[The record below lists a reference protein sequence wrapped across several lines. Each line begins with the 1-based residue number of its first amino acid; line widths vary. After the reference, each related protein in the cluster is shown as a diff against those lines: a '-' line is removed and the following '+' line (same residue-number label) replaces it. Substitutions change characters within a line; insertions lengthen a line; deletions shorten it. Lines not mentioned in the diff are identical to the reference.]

1 MAAQTADLA
10 ISPSC
15 FGVWDR
21 GDAVED
27 FREFPFVRGTCCNAP
42 WNRVEAKPGVFDW
55 TQLDRLVEKAFRE
68 NVSLYVAFEAG
79 PESPDWVY
87 EAGVPKV
94 VTKLGKRSGGDEWPH
109 YPFYLAPE
117 YKEHYHRFLKAV
129 AEHLLSYP
137 KAKRDCIAFIQ
148 VKTGCT
154 GDECPYKGEPTD
166 AAFDL
171 DVKGPAWNKFR
182 LETFALYAELFG
194 PESGLNISLLFNGL
208 APEDDEDEGQDEGNA
223 LQAELWQWA
232 TTTLKNGF
240 GIKNGALC
248 RGHHL
253 HGERGA
259 TSTYLPYLVAP
270 SGLTLFRRS
279 EMDRTW
285 TRPYYQLNVPLH
297 FFWGVV
303 NALNA
308 GQSIMDVSKE
318 AMLVCKEQGFD
329 YAFQFFTRYASQ
341 IHPALA
347 TEAFC
352 ALHKGLDCADFEVYP
367 EDKFGKAR
375 ARKRSVE
382 RSKAIVAEYAKYG
395 AAIDDE
401 EALTYGQVWQRGN
414 QAGFNDVGWE
424 IWPENYS
431 RFLTQIEPDA
441 TSIPRWRIG
450 GPLTATSPIYSRF
463 GRGFEHATGKDALY
477 LKLHEGFSADSSP
490 KVMSIT
496 VVWYDAHEGSQWR
509 LEYDAGA
516 PSMKTALTVTG
527 TGDQTWHHEVVTLRD
542 AVFRQGGPKGADL
555 ALVNADDKDDIF
567 SLVEV
572 HRGEPLVPVLRPPAE
587 IGVFSGHAR
596 GAKYGS
602 RSEMDK

>member
-1 MAAQTADLA
+1 MQMSAQCA

-21 GDAVED
+21 GDAIED

-55 TQLDRLVEKAFRE
+55 TQLDRLVEKAFRD
-68 NVSLYVAFEAG
+68 NVLLYVAFEAG
-79 PESPDWVY
+79 PETPDWVY

-94 VTKLGKRSGGDEWPH
+94 VTKTGKRSGGDEWPH

-129 AEHLLSYP
+129 AEHLRSYP

-166 AAFDL
+166 ATFDL

-194 PESGLNISLLFNGL
+194 PESGLNISLLFNCL
-208 APEDDEDEGQDEGNA
+208 APEDDEEEGQDEGNA

-253 HGERGA
+253 HGERWA
-259 TSTYLPYLVAP
+259 TSTFLPYLVAP
-270 SGLTLFRRS
+270 LGLTLFRRS

-341 IHPALA
+341 IHPATA

-352 ALHKGLDCADFEVYP
+352 ALHKGLDCADFKVYP
-367 EDKFGKAR
+367 EHKFGNAR
-375 ARKRSVE
+375 GRKRSVE

-401 EALTYGQVWQRGN
+401 DALTNGQV
-414 QAGFNDVGWE
+414 
-424 IWPENYS
+424 I
-431 RFLTQIEPDA
+431 T
-441 TSIPRWRIG
+441 
-450 GPLTATSPIYSRF
+450 PIVS
-463 GRGFEHATGKDALY
+463 L
-477 LKLHEGFSADSSP
+477 L
-490 KVMSIT
+490 IT
-496 VVWYDAHEGSQWR
+496 PIDYT
-509 LEYDAGA
+509 Y
-516 PSMKTALTVTG
+516 
-527 TGDQTWHHEVVTLRD
+527 
-542 AVFRQGGPKGADL
+542 
-555 ALVNADDKDDIF
+555 
-567 SLVEV
+567 
-572 HRGEPLVPVLRPPAE
+572 
-587 IGVFSGHAR
+587 
-596 GAKYGS
+596 
-602 RSEMDK
+602 